1 MMGIIGAVGLDEDE
15 RSLVTRTDALA
26 RDGLVALADAFGE
39 QHATSRP
46 IVERLAAAGL
56 FRAGVT
62 DPVTREA
69 APVGYSMALCLI
81 REVLGY
87 HHPTLDIS
95 FALQGLG
102 TGAIVRLGSD
112 SQRRRY
118 LPDLLEGR
126 TLFAFGLSEPE
137 AGSDVLGMT
146 TTARREGDEYVL
158 HGTKMWISGAPD
170 ADVYVVFAR
179 TDDRPRGRGISAFII
194 EKGTPGFRPRADLPL
209 SSPHAIGH
217 LDLDGCR
224 VPVENRIGEEGEG
237 LSASLGTLEV
247 YRPSVGAYAVGAAQR
262 AVELAIDFARTR
274 PAFGAHLIDLEGVR
288 LMLVR
293 SLVELE
299 ASRHLV
305 YRAARLNDSGEVNAR
320 DSGIAKLGA
329 TETAIRAIYRAQQV
343 HGGRGVLMGN
353 HVEALARNVRAT
365 TIYEGASEV
374 QRLIIGRHE
383 SKAAVASESAPGAPD
398 LRAIPTGGD
407 SAFERVA
414 RAEALVARMESATLS
429 QARAM
434 AAAAS
439 PELRRQ
445 ATLFRLADV
454 RVAIEG
460 ARSVADRARALQDGP
475 DGELTA
481 AFALSAT
488 VRASATVGQELLEL
502 NRMSGQGLRA
512 AAGALLLEGD
522 DSADALDRW
531 IADRV
536 LGPSA
541 TLTDRPAGGQTGVS
555 AVTTGDG
562 EAGAD
567 GLQVGQG

>member
-1 MMGIIGAVGLDEDE
+1 MAAPAATRAAEGEDRSMTVMIGAVGLDRNE
-15 RSLVTRTDALA
+15 RSLVERTDALA
-26 RDGLVALADAFGE
+26 RDGLVALADSFGE

-56 FRAGVT
+56 FGAGID
-62 DPVTREA
+62 DPVTGEA

-102 TGAIVRLGSD
+102 TGAIVRLGSE
-112 SQRRRY
+112 SQRHRY
-118 LPDLLEGR
+118 LSDLLEGR

-146 TTARREGDEYVL
+146 TSARREGDEYVIR
-158 HGTKMWISGAPD
+158 GTKMWISGAPD

-179 TDDRPRGRGISAFII
+179 TDDQPRGRGISAFII

-209 SSPHAIGH
+209 SSPHAIGY
-217 LDLDGCR
+217 LDLDDCR
-224 VPVENRIGEEGEG
+224 VSVENRIGEEGQG

-262 AVELAIDFARTR
+262 AVELATDFARER
-274 PAFGAHLIDLEGVR
+274 SAFGAHLIDLEGVR

-299 ASRHLV
+299 AARHLV
-305 YRAARLNDSGEVNAR
+305 YRAARLNDSGAVNAR

-329 TETAIRAIYRAQQV
+329 TEAAIRAIYRAQQV
-343 HGGRGVLMGN
+343 HGGRGVVMGN

-383 SKAAVASESAPGAPD
+383 AKSAVASEAAPVEADLPTIPAGDDSAPA
-398 LRAIPTGGD
+398 
-407 SAFERVA
+407 RVA
-414 RAEALVARMESATLS
+414 RAEAHVARMEAAALA
-429 QARAM
+429 QARSM
-434 AAAAS
+434 AAADS

-460 ARSVADRARALQDGP
+460 ARSLSARARALQDGS
-475 DGELTA
+475 DGELPA
-481 AFALSAT
+481 AFALSAA
-488 VRASATVGQELLEL
+488 VRASATVGHELLEL
-502 NRMSGQGLRA
+502 NRTSGQGTRSTA
-512 AAGALLLEGD
+512 AALILEAD
-522 DSADALDRW
+522 DATDVLDRW

-541 TLTDRPAGGQTGVS
+541 T
-555 AVTTGDG
+555 
-562 EAGAD
+562 
-567 GLQVGQG
+567 